1 MERNLNDYISKRH
14 IKMVEKFNNDLIAFA
29 KETDENPPTLYEDA
43 FTSFTLSN
51 MRVENGCLLYEYDGR
66 DEEWQQVFED
76 EETGEMWEP
85 GGVDGIVETIKYY
98 RSCLR
103 RAKRYWSM
111 DTDKL
116 DRIQSGDVEDK
127 DDWSN
132 YE

>member
-43 FTSFTLSN
+43 YTSFTLSN
-51 MRVENGCLLYEYDGR
+51 MRVENGCLVYEYDGR
-66 DEEWQQVFED
+66 EKVENMIRED
-76 EETGEMWEP
+76 DETGEMWENDL
-85 GGVDGIVETIKYY
+85 DGIVDAIKFY

-103 RAKRYWSM
+103 RAKRYWGM

-116 DRIQSGDVEDK
+116 DRIQSGEVEDK
-127 DDWSN
+127 GDWSN